1 MAKKKSKIEHPFTV
15 VYVYAP
21 EQYKN
26 AYMKGESIPRL
37 KIGETYSDADDCQ
50 TCMEAAMKRI
60 NQQSTSFEEFNY
72 LLQWFVFPYKQDT
85 DVAIRKILT
94 ENIYHLASS
103 AKIDSVNKLKS
114 KRYGED
120 KRQTKIGNE
129 FAYRVSIAQVNTAV
143 AVYKL
148 KAKMEELL
156 IDRGIDPA
164 FKVRLRE
171 LLDEMLENLDDVVKE
186 SQQNYVIADNLED
199 HQIIK
204 KKHSRFNFEEDNV
217 DFNY

>member
-50 TCMEAAMKRI
+50 SCMEAAMKRI

-129 FAYRVSIAQVNTAV
+129 FAYKVSIAQVNTAV

-148 KAKMEELL
+148 KAKMEEL
-156 IDRGIDPA
+156 DRGIDPA

-199 HQIIK
+199 RHIIK

>member
-199 HQIIK
+199 RHIIK